1 MNISKIRRQPRILLR
16 FPRLRLPVALAL
28 ATIYL
33 FWGSSYLGV
42 AYALESYP
50 SFLLSALRL
59 LGCIVVLAPMLVWR
73 GASLPSRREM
83 ISAAMLGT
91 LMFSGAGLVALGQ
104 ELGVSSGLTSVATA
118 AVVIWATLF
127 AGLLGHH
134 PGKLEM
140 TGVVIGIVGVALL
153 NLEKG
158 MQANP
163 AGALALLLGPM
174 AWALGSMISN
184 RIAMPSGLMSVFFQ
198 MLGGFCVL
206 ILLGA
211 LRGEQIPSDP
221 ALSAT
226 AALIYLSLFPTL
238 LGFSVFMYLVREV
251 RPALATSYG
260 YVNPMIAVLLG
271 ISLRAESITH
281 IGALAMAVIISGVLL
296 VLIGKSR

>member
-1 MNISKIRRQPRILLR
+1 MIISKIRRQPRILLR
-16 FPRLRLPVALAL
+16 LPRLPVAAAL

-73 GASLPSRREM
+73 GASLPSRGEM
-83 ISAAMLGT
+83 ISASLLGA

-127 AGLLGHH
+127 AALLGHH

-140 TGVVIGIVGVALL
+140 TGVAIGLVGVALL

-158 MQANP
+158 MQASP
-163 AGALALLLGPM
+163 AGALVLLLGPM

-184 RIAMPSGLMSVFFQ
+184 RIALPSGLMSVFFQ
-198 MLGGFCVL
+198 MLGGFGAL

-211 LRGEQIPSDP
+211 LRGEQLPSDP

-226 AALIYLSLFPTL
+226 AALVYLALFPTL